1 MEVLFKIKKNLESFK
16 NVLLNDDILSRSSF
30 IIRESTALGEK
41 ENFYYCFFSGT
52 EEQCKRALELLKDLA
67 EVEKNDE
74 VISKIK
80 EEQDK
85 AAEGF
90 GAIFG

>member
-1 MEVLFKIKKNLESFK
+1 MEILFKTIKNIEYVKQCIF
-16 NVLLNDDILSRSSF
+16 NDNILSRASIIFKESS
-30 IIRESTALGEK
+30 TLGEK
-41 ENFYYCFFSGT
+41 ESFYYILFSGT
-52 EEQCKRALELLKDLA
+52 EEQCDRVKNILKDKA
-67 EVEKNDE
+67 EVINDHA
-74 VISKIK
+74 IIKKIK